1 MKSLFSLIF
10 ALFFVYCVQ
19 GRIINGQ
26 DSELSPYTAIVT
38 GYNVDYLTT
47 FGGGSFISLKHVL
60 TAANLIYKMDG
71 WVVDY
76 GKDTI
81 GGMYYES
88 ATAIM
93 HPTYNPESF
102 GNDIG
107 IVILLKAADPSE
119 RKL

>member
-1 MKSLFSLIF
+1 MKCLFSLIF

-26 DSELSPYTAIVT
+26 DSELSPYTAMVT
-38 GYNVDYLTT
+38 GNNVDYGT

-60 TAANLIYKMDG
+60 TAANLIYKMD
-71 WVVDY
+71 WWYVDY